1 MEHMENGVVTISV
14 EFFTELVRC
23 KAQKEILI
31 NITQDSKFSVDRE
44 TISSVLDF
52 ELIEHKKE
60 DTK

>member
-1 MEHMENGVVTISV
+1 MEQMENGLVTISV

-31 NITQDSKFSVDRE
+31 NITQDARFSVDRE

-52 ELIEHKKE
+52 ELVQHKEENK
-60 DTK
+60 